1 MDPLQ
6 QTIQARA
13 KALEA
18 LERAQADLDQANAT
32 IARLLGM
39 KSPAESSRRRSLPAA
54 RKEHVLTEEGRAKI
68 VAAQRKRWK
77 ALRDSAAGR
86 T

>member
-6 QTIQARA
+6 QAIYARA
-13 KALEA
+13 KALEM
-18 LERAQADLDQANAT
+18 LERAQAALDEANAT
-32 IARLLGM
+32 LAHLLGM
-39 KSPAESSRRRSLPAA
+39 KSPAPSSRKRSLPAQKQ
-54 RKEHVLTEEGRAKI
+54 RVLTEEGRARI

-77 ALRDSAAGR
+77 ALRDSTAGR